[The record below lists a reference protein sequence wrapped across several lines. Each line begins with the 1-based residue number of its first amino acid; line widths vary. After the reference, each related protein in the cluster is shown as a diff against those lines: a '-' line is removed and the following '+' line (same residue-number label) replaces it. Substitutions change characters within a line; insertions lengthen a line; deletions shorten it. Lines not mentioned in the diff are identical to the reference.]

1 MCKMKNSNDDI
12 KKLLTASL
20 DEQRAKTLFAMGEEA
35 VVFALLTLTAELAK
49 AKGEQAQGQPSPS
62 TPSGNVP
69 VHLKENNKGKR
80 LKKPGREAGHKGARR
95 VSPEPDKTVTLSLE
109 CCPDCGGP
117 VSECREKS
125 TRRKRVVEDIPEGIA
140 VETTQYDIPTYWCP
154 HCKNTVSPKVIDA
167 LPQCAI
173 GNRLAVMTAWLHY
186 AMGNS
191 ISQIIDIFNV
201 HLKVKLTPGGL
212 TQIRHRLAVTL
223 SPWYDEIREK
233 CLASGVLHGD
243 ESGWRVNGETHWLWC
258 FSTQTETY
266 YMIDRSRGQP
276 ALQEFFN
283 EFYDGVL
290 VSDFWKPYD
299 HVASAGTQKCLVHLL
314 REFRHVEKYKDVSRD
329 WPDFRK
335 RTKRL
340 VRDAISLWSNHATHY
355 TDEVYARRCARIEKR
370 LDTILSESFEN
381 PEAVRIAKRLRKYR
395 DALFTFL
402 YHPAV
407 PFDNNHAERP
417 IRPAVL
423 MRRISHGNQSTTG
436 ATTQFILMSVFRT
449 LRLRSLPPTATL
461 CAALREFVLTGK
473 LPTMERVGSNG

>member
-1 MCKMKNSNDDI
+1 MCKKNNNDDI

-20 DEQRAKTLFAMGEEA
+20 DEQQAKALFAMGEEA

-49 AKGEQAQGQPSPS
+49 AKGENAQGQPSPA
-62 TPSGNVP
+62 TPSGSVP

-80 LKKPGREAGHKGARR
+80 LKKPGRKPGHKGSRR

-117 VSECREKS
+117 VNECRAKS
-125 TRRKRVVEDIPEGIA
+125 TRRKRIVEDIPEGITT
-140 VETTQYDIPTYWCP
+140 ETTEYDIPTYWCP
-154 HCKNTVSPKVIDA
+154 HCKNTVSPKVPDA
-167 LPQCAI
+167 MPNCAI

-201 HLKVKLTPGGL
+201 HLQVKLTPGGL
-212 TQIRHRLAVTL
+212 TQIWHRLALTL
-223 SPWYDEIREK
+223 NPWHDEIREK

-243 ESGWRVNGETHWLWC
+243 ESGWRVNGQTHWLWC
-258 FSTQTETY
+258 FATQRETY

-299 HVASAGTQKCLVHLL
+299 HIASAGTQKCLVHLL
-314 REFRHVEKYKDVSRD
+314 REFRHVKKYKDVSKD
-329 WPDFRK
+329 WSGFRK
-335 RTKRL
+335 RVKRL
-340 VRDAISLWSNHATHY
+340 MQDAIRLWYERESHA
-355 TDEVYARRCARIEKR
+355 DEVYARRCALIEKR
-370 LDTILSESFEN
+370 LDKILSESFEN

-402 YHPAV
+402 YHPAA
-407 PFDNNHAERP
+407 PFDNNHAERS

-436 ATTQFILMSVFRT
+436 ADTQSILMSVFRT
-449 LRLRSLPPTATL
+449 LHLRGLPPTATL

-473 LPTMERVGSNG
+473 LPTMEKFSSNG